1 MVNCG
6 LKRSV
11 ILHENLYRFRAGRV
25 MGTATLEVKLA
36 QQLEGLVHEPLFQV
50 FWDVCNVYKSM
61 NMRKCMDILRGM
73 SCARTWLV

>member
-25 MGTATLEVKLA
+25 TGTATLEVKLA

-50 FWDVCNVYKSM
+50 FLDVCNV
-61 NMRKCMDILRGM
+61 
-73 SCARTWLV
+73 